1 MVKSPG
7 CRVLGVTRPPLS
19 GAFSVKL
26 HEIHACQ
33 AWFFTYERLSSINKS
48 HLEEEKLPAL
58 VHSQEVESR
67 YEEVSEASSHRS
79 NTIPER

>member
-7 CRVLGVTRPPLS
+7 CHVIGFTRPPLS
-19 GAFSVKL
+19 GAFSVRM

-48 HLEEEKLPAL
+48 HLEEKVPAL

-67 YEEVSEASSHRS
+67 C
-79 NTIPER
+79 